1 MKFVKIP
8 SPNFDK
14 KERTVKY
21 IIIHYT
27 GMKSQ
32 KVAIKRLQSKVA
44 KVSTHYL
51 ISKRGQLSTKW
62 LMTNTYCLACRKI
75 KMGE

>member
-8 SPNFDK
+8 SPNFDIIQK
-14 KERTVKY
+14 DLKY

-32 KVAIKRLQSKVA
+32 KVAIKRLQSKLQKLA
-44 KVSTHYL
+44 L
-51 ISKRGQLSTKW
+51 II
-62 LMTNTYCLACRKI
+62 YF
-75 KMGE
+75 

>member
-32 KVAIKRLQSKVA
+32 KVAIKKLQSKLQKLA
-44 KVSTHYL
+44 L
-51 ISKRGQLSTKW
+51 I
-62 LMTNTYCLACRKI
+62 I
-75 KMGE
+75 

>member
-32 KVAIKRLQSKVA
+32 KVAIKRLQSKLQKLA
-44 KVSTHYL
+44 LIIYIQKRSYL
-51 ISKRGQLSTKW
+51 SNG
-62 LMTNTYCLACRKI
+62 
-75 KMGE
+75 

>member
-14 KERTVKY
+14 KERTLKY

-32 KVAIKRLQSKVA
+32 KVAIKRLQSKSC
-44 KVSTHYL
+44 KS
-51 ISKRGQLSTKW
+51 
-62 LMTNTYCLACRKI
+62 
-75 KMGE
+75 

>member
-27 GMKSQ
+27 DMKTLSS
-32 KVAIKRLQSKVA
+32 AIKRLQSKVA
-44 KVSTHYL
+44 KVSCHYV
-51 ISKRGQLSTKW
+51 ISKKGTHLST
-62 LMTNTYCLACRKI
+62 C
-75 KMGE
+75 